1 MVGAVT
7 EPRDMAL
14 DGLRQ
19 ALQAL
24 LDAEGDGWHVSHYI
38 VVLGI
43 ERMDADSGRVDSGVW
58 TAAPVD
64 QADYVAT
71 GLLETAQIYRNMTA
85 DADDD

>member
-1 MVGAVT
+1 MT
-7 EPRDMAL
+7 EPREDAL
-14 DGLRQ
+14 DGLRE

-24 LDAEGDGWHVSHYI
+24 LDAEGDGWHVSHYV

-43 ERMDADSGRVDSGVW
+43 ERMNADSGQVDSGVW

-71 GLLETAQIYRNMTA
+71 GLLETAQIYRSMTA
-85 DADDD
+85 DADNDD